1 MTQTTPSATAAI
13 CTAATC
19 TAATSTAAKSTAIVV
34 KCFFDFFAFL
44 FLSWLF
50 LQKKKKYKVSCQQA
64 IFEQNCCCQSVSLY
78 GYIYITHLPEP
89 PPCLY

>member
-19 TAATSTAAKSTAIVV
+19 TAATSTAAKATAIVV

-44 FLSWLF
+44 LLS
-50 LQKKKKYKVSCQQA
+50 
-64 IFEQNCCCQSVSLY
+64 
-78 GYIYITHLPEP
+78 
-89 PPCLY
+89 

>member
-19 TAATSTAAKSTAIVV
+19 TAATSTAAKETAIVV

-44 FLSWLF
+44 LLSWPFLF
-50 LQKKKKYKVSCQQA
+50 LYFQITTQQ
-64 IFEQNCCCQSVSLY
+64 QSGV
-78 GYIYITHLPEP
+78 PRP
-89 PPCLY
+89 